1 LSPAVL
7 SLGRRAVLLQRDMPF
22 EQKLA
27 FLRDQLTL
35 NLQLEDAAEGVSA
48 FLEKRDPQWK
58 GR

>member
-1 LSPAVL
+1 MLA
-7 SLGRRAVLLQRDMPF
+7 LGKRAITLQRDMPF
-22 EQKLA
+22 EQKLM

-48 FLEKRDPQWK
+48 FIEKRTPNWK